1 MRAPLFLLTLL
12 LSPLVCLGANPT
24 LTNFNARHFIVQPF
38 TNPTNVI
45 ILRLDPRQF
54 DTNATSI
61 TLTNVGS
68 SGGTNY
74 FQTIIVTNTY
84 TSNLFVTNLYVT
96 NINGSP
102 YDPMWTNE
110 LGNYRPTQLQ
120 SLLTATGITSHVK
133 LETKGAFIMS
143 KSGQQTLLAG
153 APGFTNNL
161 GPADLGF
168 LVLSSDADTTNALD
182 RLVNLNAGNGQGQFL
197 LIENR
202 AILPVTQSAFSMLS
216 GTPLWDGSGYLIL
229 VNGDWL
235 PTKTGETILLHND
248 GYDWRE
254 ITRFYGA
261 GGGVP
266 INPQPFMSV
275 MNLGGNPPPLDGSV
289 PTVAVWDQDAE
300 FLWINPGASNNPTWF
315 AH

>member
-1 MRAPLFLLTLL
+1 MKAFLSALLGLMLMVPTMVRGAP
-12 LSPLVCLGANPT
+12 SPAITFGNLN
-24 LTNFNARHFIVQPF
+24 TNDFKVVAAIVS
-38 TNPTNVI
+38 
-45 ILRLDPRQF
+45 LRMV
-54 DTNATSI
+54 A
-61 TLTNVGS
+61 
-68 SGGTNY
+68 GTNGNTY
-74 FQTIIVTNTY
+74 ITNLYVTNLTVLSNLFV
-84 TSNLFVTNLYVT
+84 TQNLFVTNLYVT

-289 PTVAVWDQDAE
+289 PTVAVFDLDAQ